1 MRRRHHLLLVGVCLL
16 IFNPGEVSASPL
28 RVATLGG
35 DSRLLVD
42 PTNIFVYPS
51 LAGEMP
57 HAVVELFD
65 NWAGI
70 AFPVTDSHAAGLFLN
85 RPTDSL
91 ERLNLYLDQTGSRLF
106 RSLEAEPVA
115 DLIYAV
121 SLAGPLR
128 MGVAGRFS
136 RDHEERQGMT
146 ASASAADLTLGF
158 GVGARDGLRLDSALG
173 VRRRRFEDG
182 AVAGARLEETDGDG
196 YSLDLRV
203 RLPAS
208 EGALLL
214 MPFVSVEKNAYA
226 LAPTTRDDDV
236 VSAGLGLNA
245 RPAPGILAVAG
256 ILFAQRK
263 VSTREPGLPRHR
275 ETATTSPAIILATEA
290 QVGSMVFRLGVRHD
304 SRFLKQVGGE
314 VPESRSFDASV
325 ALDLGLG
332 LEFGSVLLDGYLERD
347 FLRDGPH
354 IIGGSRHGGG
364 IFSKV
369 GVTYRFYS
377 LTI

>member
-1 MRRRHHLLLVGVCLL
+1 MRWRWRLLVLGVCLL
-16 IFNPGEVSASPL
+16 TFNPGKVGASPI
-28 RVATLGG
+28 RIATLGG

-42 PTNIFVYPS
+42 PTNIFVYPA

-65 NWAGI
+65 DWAG
-70 AFPVTDSHAAGLFLN
+70 VTFAVTERHAVGLFLN

-91 ERLNLYLDQTGSRLF
+91 ERLNLYVDQTGGRLF
-106 RSLEAEPVA
+106 RSLEAEPLA
-115 DLIYAV
+115 DLIYSMRPAG
-121 SLAGPLR
+121 SLR
-128 MGVAGRFS
+128 VGVAGRFS
-136 RDHEERQGMT
+136 RDREELQGAA
-146 ASASAADLTLGF
+146 ASASAADVRLGL
-158 GVGARDGLRLDSALG
+158 GVGAPDGLRLDAAIG
-173 VRRRRFEDG
+173 FRRRRLED
-182 AVAGARLEETDGDG
+182 APAGGESLQETDGDG
-196 YSLDLRV
+196 YGLDMRV

-208 EGALLL
+208 GGALLL

-226 LAPTTRDDDV
+226 LAPTTRDDDAISV
-236 VSAGLGLNA
+236 GLGLNA
-245 RPAPGILAVAG
+245 RPAPGILAMAG

-263 VSTREPGLPRHR
+263 VSTRNPGMARLQ
-275 ETATTSPAIILATEA
+275 ETVTTSPAITLAIEA

-304 SRFLKQVGGE
+304 SRFRRLVGGDI
-314 VPESRSFDASV
+314 PSRSFDTRI

-332 LEFGSVLLDGYLERD
+332 MEFGPVSLDGYLERD

-369 GVTYRFYS
+369 GVTFRFYDS
-377 LTI
+377 TS